1 MNPDGNGLARPEL
14 VAGEPA
20 AVVKQMPLC
29 PPGRLLP
36 PLEADAQMAGDD
48 ISLAAYWNVLRKRRW
63 TIATATM
70 VLTTLAVIASYRMT
84 PIYRATAR
92 VEVEADTPL
101 IQSLSE
107 LYQKAEADD
116 AFLQTQ
122 IQVLKSDNLGWR
134 TIQELRLAENPAFA
148 RQSLTPATD
157 PERRKLGLI
166 DAFRGRV
173 NVQLVPRTRML
184 LVGFESSDPRLAADV
199 ASALVNNYV
208 DYNFR
213 EKYDAT
219 RQASGWMEQQLDELK
234 AKVEKSQQALV
245 EYERQNQIVNTG
257 EKQNVLEQMLSDVS
271 RDLTSAESERIQ
283 KESLYRQ
290 VLANRAQVAALAHSE
305 LLQKLE
311 EKAADLRGQYTE
323 VTAQYG
329 PKFPRALRLE
339 QQLGEYQSQIAREQ
353 NRVIERVRNDY
364 NAAVGREGLA
374 AQAFARQKEELG
386 RLSQLLVQHNILQRE
401 FESNQ
406 QLYQSLLQRLKD
418 ATVSAGLRSTN
429 IHVVDSALPPATP
442 VRPRKPLNIALGFLG
457 GLVLGVMCAFAQ
469 EGLDRSI
476 HSADQIE
483 SLLLAPAL
491 AVIPLDRSSR
501 PATRGFLSRL
511 HSRRPPRRRGEVAMT
526 VVHRPKSVLAE
537 SYRALRTAVL
547 LSSAPAAP
555 KTVLVTSAHMGEGK
569 SVTALNLAQAMAQ
582 RKGPVL
588 IMDCDLR
595 KGSVARALELDADKG
610 LSTVLS
616 GADTL
621 DGALQQ
627 CPEQPNLWVLPCG
640 PVPPN
645 PAELL
650 GSDSMAE
657 LWKQLSSRY
666 QHIIIDSPPVLLVT
680 DATIL
685 SNLADGVILVA
696 ESGKTPRAALLRT
709 RRILDDAGARILGVA
724 LNKLDQRHG
733 GYYDYGY
740 YRYGYRHYG
749 EYSYGYGVGAAQR

>member
-1 MNPDGNGLARPEL
+1 
-14 VAGEPA
+14 
-20 AVVKQMPLC
+20 
-29 PPGRLLP
+29 
-36 PLEADAQMAGDD
+36 
-48 ISLAAYWNVLRKRRW
+48 
-63 TIATATM
+63 
-70 VLTTLAVIASYRMT
+70 
-84 PIYRATAR
+84 
-92 VEVEADTPL
+92 
-101 IQSLSE
+101 
-107 LYQKAEADD
+107 
-116 AFLQTQ
+116 
-122 IQVLKSDNLGWR
+122 
-134 TIQELRLAENPAFA
+134 ENPAFA
-148 RQSLTPATD
+148 GPPRPRESDAD
-157 PERRKLGLI
+157 KRKLRLV
-166 DAFRGRV
+166 DAFRGHL

-184 LVGFESSDPRLAADV
+184 LVGFESSHPALAAQV
-199 ASALVNNYV
+199 ATALVNNYV

-219 RQASGWMEQQLDELK
+219 RQASGWMEEQLDELK

-257 EKQNVLEQMLSDVS
+257 DKQNVLEQMLSEVS
-271 RDLTSAESERIQ
+271 RDLTNAESERIQ
-283 KESLYRQ
+283 KESVYRQ
-290 VLANRAQVAALAHSE
+290 VLANRGLEAELAHSE

-311 EKAADLRGQYTE
+311 EKAAELRGQHTE
-323 VTAQYG
+323 VRSQYG

-339 QQLGEYQSQIAREQ
+339 QQLAEYQGQITREQ
-353 NRVIERVRNDY
+353 NRVLERLRNDY
-364 NAAVGREGLA
+364 NAARSREELA

-386 RLSQLLVQHNILQRE
+386 KLNQLLVQHNILQRE

-429 IHVVDSALPPATP
+429 IHVVDSALPPTVP
-442 VRPRKPLNIALGFLG
+442 IRPRKALNIALGLVA
-457 GLVLGVMCAFAQ
+457 GLVLGVMGAFAQ
-469 EGLDRSI
+469 EGLDRSVN
-476 HSADQIE
+476 SADQIE
-483 SLLLAPAL
+483 SLLFAPAL

-501 PATRGFLSRL
+501 AAAHGLMEKWQNRQPRNALRGK
-511 HSRRPPRRRGEVAMT
+511 VALT

-547 LSSAPAAP
+547 LSSTPGAP

-569 SVTALNLAQAMAQ
+569 TVTALNLAQAMAQ

-595 KGSVARALELDADKG
+595 KGSVGGALEISAEKG
-610 LSTVLS
+610 VSTVLTGTHS
-616 GADTL
+616 LEEAV
-621 DGALQQ
+621 QQ
-627 CPEQPNLWVLPCG
+627 YPLQPNLWVLPCG

-657 LWKQLSSRY
+657 LWRELSGRY
-666 QHIIIDSPPVLLVT
+666 EHIIIDSPPVLLVT

-685 SNLADGVILVA
+685 SSLADGVILVA

-724 LNKLDQRHG
+724 LNKLDQRRG

-740 YRYGYRHYG
+740 YRYGYHHYG
-749 EYSYGYGVGAAQR
+749 EYGYGSSAQR

>member
-1 MNPDGNGLARPEL
+1 MNGNGNGFARPEL
-14 VAGEPA
+14 VAAEAA
-20 AVVKQMPLC
+20 AVVKQM

-36 PLEADAQMAGDD
+36 PLEAEAQIAGDD
-48 ISLAAYWNVLRKRRW
+48 ISLATYWSVLRKRRW
-63 TIATATM
+63 TVLTTAV

-101 IQSLSE
+101 IQSLNE
-107 LYQKAEADD
+107 LYQKSEADD

-122 IQVLKSDNLGWR
+122 IQVLKSDNLAWR
-134 TIQELRLAENPAFA
+134 TIQELRLAENPAFVRRPLA
-148 RQSLTPATD
+148 PAAN
-157 PERRKLGLI
+157 PEKRKLSLI
-166 DAFRGRV
+166 EAFRGRV
-173 NVQLVPRTRML
+173 NLQLVPRTRML
-184 LVGFESSDPRLAADV
+184 LVGFESSDPALAAQV
-199 ASALVNNYV
+199 ATTLVNNYV

-245 EYERQNQIVNTG
+245 EYERHNQIVNTSD
-257 EKQNVLEQMLSDVS
+257 KQNVLEQMLSDVS
-271 RDLTSAESERIQ
+271 RDLTNAESERIQ

-290 VLANRAQVAALAHSE
+290 LLANRAQVAALAHSE

-323 VTAQYG
+323 VNAQYG
-329 PKFPRALRLE
+329 PKFPRAVRLQ
-339 QQLGEYQSQIAREQ
+339 QQLGEYQSQIRREQ
-353 NRVIERVRNDY
+353 DRVIERMRNDY
-364 NAAVGREGLA
+364 SAAVSRESLA
-374 AQAFARQKEELG
+374 AQAFTRQKEELG
-386 RLSQLLVQHNILQRE
+386 GLNQLLVQHNILQRE

-429 IHVVDSALPPATP
+429 IHVVDNALPPTAP
-442 VRPRKPLNIALGFLG
+442 IRPRKSLNIALGLLG
-457 GLVLGVMCAFAQ
+457 GLVLGVMGAFAQ

-483 SLLLAPAL
+483 NLLFAPAL

-501 PATRGFLSRL
+501 PAARGFMSRL
-511 HSRRPPRRRGEVAMT
+511 RSRRPPGGRNSEVALT

-547 LSSAPAAP
+547 LSSAPVAP

-595 KGSVARALELDADKG
+595 KGSVGRALDLSAEKG
-610 LSTVLS
+610 VSTVLT
-616 GADTL
+616 GTDTL
-621 DGALQQ
+621 EQALQQ
-627 CPEQPNLWVLPCG
+627 CPAQPSLWVLPCG

-650 GSDSMAE
+650 GSDSMAD

-666 QHIIIDSPPVLLVT
+666 EHIIIDSPPVLLVT

-749 EYSYGYGVGAAQR
+749 EYGYGYGIGASQR

>member
-1 MNPDGNGLARPEL
+1 MNTNGNGLARPEL

-20 AVVKQMPLC
+20 AVVKQMPLI

-36 PLEADAQMAGDD
+36 PLEADGQMAGDD
-48 ISLAAYWNVLRKRRW
+48 ISLATYWNVLRKRRW
-63 TIATATM
+63 TVATATL

-122 IQVLKSDNLGWR
+122 IQVLKSDNLAWR
-134 TIQELRLAENPAFA
+134 TIQELRLGENPAFA
-148 RQSLTPATD
+148 RQPLTPAAD

-271 RDLTSAESERIQ
+271 RDLTTAESERIQ

-290 VLANRAQVAALAHSE
+290 VLANRAQVAALAHSD

-329 PKFPRALRLE
+329 PKFPRAVRLQ
-339 QQLGEYQSQIAREQ
+339 QQLGEYQSQITREQ

-364 NAAVGREGLA
+364 NAAVSRQGLA
-374 AQAFARQKEELG
+374 GQAFARQKEELG
-386 RLSQLLVQHNILQRE
+386 RLNQLLVQHNILQRE

-429 IHVVDSALPPATP
+429 IHVVDSALPPTAP
-442 VRPRKPLNIALGFLG
+442 VRPRKPLNIALGLLG
-457 GLVLGVMCAFAQ
+457 GLCSASCAPLPRKAWIVPF
-469 EGLDRSI
+469 
-476 HSADQIE
+476 
-483 SLLLAPAL
+483 
-491 AVIPLDRSSR
+491 IP
-501 PATRGFLSRL
+501 PTRLKACSWL
-511 HSRRPPRRRGEVAMT
+511 PPWR
-526 VVHRPKSVLAE
+526 
-537 SYRALRTAVL
+537 
-547 LSSAPAAP
+547 
-555 KTVLVTSAHMGEGK
+555 
-569 SVTALNLAQAMAQ
+569 
-582 RKGPVL
+582 
-588 IMDCDLR
+588 
-595 KGSVARALELDADKG
+595 
-610 LSTVLS
+610 
-616 GADTL
+616 
-621 DGALQQ
+621 
-627 CPEQPNLWVLPCG
+627 
-640 PVPPN
+640 
-645 PAELL
+645 
-650 GSDSMAE
+650 
-657 LWKQLSSRY
+657 
-666 QHIIIDSPPVLLVT
+666 
-680 DATIL
+680 
-685 SNLADGVILVA
+685 
-696 ESGKTPRAALLRT
+696 
-709 RRILDDAGARILGVA
+709 
-724 LNKLDQRHG
+724 
-733 GYYDYGY
+733 
-740 YRYGYRHYG
+740 
-749 EYSYGYGVGAAQR
+749 